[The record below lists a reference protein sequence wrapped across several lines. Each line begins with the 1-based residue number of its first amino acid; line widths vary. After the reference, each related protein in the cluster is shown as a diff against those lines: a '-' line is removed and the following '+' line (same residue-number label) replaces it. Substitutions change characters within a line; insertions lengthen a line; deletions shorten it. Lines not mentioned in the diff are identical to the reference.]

1 MRSFLSKSSLYLLA
15 VVVLLGAFL
24 TWSLRRQGKLQA
36 RLAALQTA
44 SSEVSSDMREQ
55 RATQQAIAL
64 LSRALL
70 ADTQLTFTATTET
83 WANYGGKEM
92 KTQARITRAPHKLS
106 IAYLDGD
113 KQGLHAGFSERW
125 FWRQDGTDTPMK
137 PFASMQRDTTELA
150 TKRFATLLENYGAQ
164 WKGRGTV
171 DSRAVDIVELWPFEG
186 LDGAAGPGKRLSID
200 RETNLVLKV
209 ETFNHQRQPV
219 MRTELRDVQI
229 NPAITPDTF
238 KAPQT
243 ILASA
248 QTQPWMAQDMG
259 HDAQAVK
266 NKIGVKPPRVA
277 QDDLPPG
284 FKLETV
290 GMQRCPSTGD
300 KPQPCDYAAL
310 SRYTDGLNTLT
321 LFAMKESKEAQKAAS
336 QGDQSCQFGPGAL
349 VMRDMG
355 DFKVIAVG
363 DLPQVTLRRVLAN
376 AQVEVPA
383 AEASSASGTSTTQ

>member
-1 MRSFLSKSSLYLLA
+1 MRSFFSKSSLYLLA

-36 RLAALQTA
+36 RLTSLQT
-44 SSEVSSDMREQ
+44 VSANMQEQ
-55 RATQQAIAL
+55 RATQQAIAI

-70 ADTQLTFTATTET
+70 ADNQLTYTATTET

-92 KTQARITRAPHKLS
+92 KTQARVTRAPHKLS

-137 PFASMQRDTTELA
+137 PFASMQRDTAELA
-150 TKRFATLLENYGAQ
+150 TRRFATLLENYSAQ
-164 WKGRGTV
+164 WKGRGEV
-171 DSRAVDIVELWPFEG
+171 DERAVDIVELWPFKG

-200 RETNLVLKV
+200 SETNLVLKV

-229 NPAITPDTF
+229 DPAISPDTF
-238 KAPQT
+238 KAPQK

-248 QTQPWMAQDMG
+248 QTQPWVAQDMG
-259 HDAQAVK
+259 HNAEAVK
-266 NKIGVKPPRVA
+266 NKIGLEPPRVA

-321 LFAMKESKEAQKAAS
+321 LFAMKETKEAQKAAS
-336 QGDQSCQFGPGAL
+336 EGDQACQFGPGAL

-355 DFKVIAVG
+355 DYKVIAVG
-363 DLPQVTLRRVLAN
+363 DLPQATLRRVLAN
-376 AQVEVPA
+376 AQIEAPA
-383 AEASSASGTSTTQ
+383 AEASSASGTSTTP